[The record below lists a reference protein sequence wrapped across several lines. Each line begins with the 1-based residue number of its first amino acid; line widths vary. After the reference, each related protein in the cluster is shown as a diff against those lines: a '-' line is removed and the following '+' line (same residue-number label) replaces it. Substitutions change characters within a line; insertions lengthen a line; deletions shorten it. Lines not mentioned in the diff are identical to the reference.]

1 MDTDDQIPDSEKPR
15 TEDQAAKD
23 GAPPVTPEEAKR
35 LAMRKLKPMGPVM
48 KALTKEQ
55 IEAMLWDPET
65 AERDH
70 LLDALPKGWDNDY
83 QDDF

>member
-1 MDTDDQIPDSEKPR
+1 MNTDDPIQDSEKPQ
-15 TEDQAAKD
+15 TPDPAAQEDAA
-23 GAPPVTPEEAKR
+23 PVTPEEAKR
-35 LAMRKLKPMGPVM
+35 LAMRNLKPMGPVV

-55 IEAMLWDPET
+55 IEAMLWDPEI

-70 LLDALPKGWDNDY
+70 LLDALPKGWEADY

>member
-1 MDTDDQIPDSEKPR
+1 MEINDQIPDSEEP
-15 TEDQAAKD
+15 QAEGPAEEC
-23 GAPPVTPEEAKR
+23 APPADSEEAKR
-35 LAMRKLKPMGPVM
+35 LAMRKRKPMGPVM
-48 KALTKEQ
+48 KALSKEE